1 MYFFIFTEFYRR
13 WYKGRF
19 AFKYKKKL
27 LIILWI
33 NVREY
38 RRDNQKWITQRNWH
52 HRVHKTTIN
61 KQNNNNTICVTP
73 LYTNKYTIHKQI
85 HYTQT
90 NTLYTNKYTMH
101 KQIHYTQTNTNN
113 VNKTFFYKHMSSI
126 CSFTKDI
133 GCFSAKH
140 ATLMRRKKSSLTR
153 N

>member
-73 LYTNKYTIHKQI
+73 LYTNKYT
-85 HYTQT
+85 
-90 NTLYTNKYTMH
+90 MH

-113 VNKTFFYKHMSSI
+113 VNKTFFYKHMSFI
-126 CSFTKDI
+126 CSFTKDSC
-133 GCFSAKH
+133 CFSAKH